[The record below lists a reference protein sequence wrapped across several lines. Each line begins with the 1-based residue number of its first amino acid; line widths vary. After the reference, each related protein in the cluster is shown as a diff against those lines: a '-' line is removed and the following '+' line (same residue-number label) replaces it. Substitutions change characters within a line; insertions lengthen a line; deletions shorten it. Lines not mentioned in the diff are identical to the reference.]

1 MKIGLPT
8 AMELQVLG
16 LSSAAAKEASP
27 GFLDFLQGALPGG
40 FGPGGALPEDKSLE
54 QSSSS
59 LLRVLVHAAL
69 RPQEGLGGCAW
80 QGFPWGNTE
89 RGIPLQGTPPGAEAP
104 GLDPSSLAGKEGP
117 FVEGAPRKGQETEKK
132 QEGPEAWSADPG
144 QLGELPEGI
153 LWAVTVPFQSQ
164 DAGQERPANL
174 GGLSKSGPRGEE
186 VTSQNSCIVGL
197 LHEEGSSLA
206 GGDPASELPQIPGKT
221 CLENARMVQ
230 AQLVG
235 PGSGNSSSQQACP
248 LVPEPVEPREE
259 SGPKRLKAEQDS
271 SFSKRESF
279 PAWTSSLPKSLSE
292 RPGKFLEGLG
302 QDTPEASE
310 ALDILT
316 GERPQ
321 GDAGQ
326 TPPGLSREFSLQGLE
341 ARGIQQTQGATDSAS
356 PRVLLHWKV
365 PDTGHSGSESGS
377 GASVR
382 LPGEAK
388 GGPLDGDGNPSM
400 GKGSN
405 PNDQGF
411 FGSPQEAPLATE
423 KTGQVSWDS
432 GALIC
437 KENTGTALNQTPP
450 DSGAWTHLSGTS
462 PEPSRDRGAQEPR
475 AAFQFPGSR
484 GEPHFIQAR
493 DLQVLHMQ
501 MEPPDLGVLRVRLK
515 VHKEGLEALFLTQGA
530 EQKAALEQGLHQ
542 LRHSLAEQGFLNQR
556 LAVDVGGG
564 GAHWMFQERTEPGLL
579 WGPHSPQA
587 DKTGEMAPE
596 GFPSRQEEGILHLRI

>member
-1 MKIGLPT
+1 
-8 AMELQVLG
+8 MELQVLG

-40 FGPGGALPEDKSLE
+40 FGPGGALPEEKSLE
-54 QSSSS
+54 QTSSS
-59 LLRVLVHAAL
+59 LLRILVHAAL

-80 QGFPWGNTE
+80 QGFPWADTE
-89 RGIPLQGTPPGAEAP
+89 RGIPLQGTPPGSEAP
-104 GLDPSSLAGKEGP
+104 GLDPSSLAGKEDL
-117 FVEGAPRKGQETEKK
+117 FVEGAPEKGQETEKE
-132 QEGPEAWSADPG
+132 QEGPEAWGADPG

-153 LWAVTVPFQSQ
+153 LWAVTVPI
-164 DAGQERPANL
+164 
-174 GGLSKSGPRGEE
+174 KSGPRGEE
-186 VTSQNSCIVGL
+186 EGTQSSCMPGQPC
-197 LHEEGSSLA
+197 EEGSSLA
-206 GGDPASELPQIPGKT
+206 GRDPASELLQIPGKA
-221 CLENARMVQ
+221 L
-230 AQLVG
+230 G
-235 PGSGNSSSQQACP
+235 PGSGNSASQQAWP

-259 SGPKRLKAEQDS
+259 SGPKRLKAEQDP

-292 RPGKFLEGLG
+292 GPGKFLEGLG
-302 QDTPEASE
+302 QDTPEASK

-316 GERPQ
+316 GEGPQ
-321 GDAGQ
+321 GDAGRI
-326 TPPGLSREFSLQGLE
+326 PPGLPREFSLQGLE
-341 ARGIQQTQGATDSAS
+341 ARGIQQAQGAADSAS

-365 PDTGHSGSESGS
+365 PDTGHCGSESGS

-382 LPGEAK
+382 PPGEAK
-388 GGPLDGDGNPSM
+388 GGPFDGDGNPSM

-405 PNDQGF
+405 SNDQGF
-411 FGSPQEAPLATE
+411 LGSPQEAPLARE

-432 GALIC
+432 GALMG
-437 KENTGTALNQTPP
+437 KENTGAALNQTPP
-450 DSGAWTHLSGTS
+450 DSGFWIHLSGTS

-501 MEPPDLGVLRVRLK
+501 MEPPELGVLRVRLK
-515 VHKEGLEALFLTQGA
+515 VHKEGVEALFLTQGA

-542 LRHSLAEQGFLNQR
+542 LRHSLAEQGFFNQR

-579 WGPHSPQA
+579 LGPHSPQA
-587 DKTGEMAPE
+587 DKTGEMAQE